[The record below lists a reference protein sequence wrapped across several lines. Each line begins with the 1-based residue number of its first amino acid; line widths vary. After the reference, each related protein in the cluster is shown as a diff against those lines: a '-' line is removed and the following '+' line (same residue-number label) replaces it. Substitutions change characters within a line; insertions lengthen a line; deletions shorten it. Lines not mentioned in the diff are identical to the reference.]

1 MSKYFDFIVNKR
13 RQSTFQLHKNNLNVF
28 VASFCFNSSCLL
40 RVVSLCFWLRFNNMF
55 YMKVIEL
62 SANLGQELPYIVGL
76 QTELPF
82 GKRDLAQLAKNTK
95 AFRWTA
101 SLPLKK
107 LPPQKEVFQ
116 SSSCRGYVN
125 VSFGECMGI
134 WIFVGR
140 EGRELFVI
148 FIPLIGDGADHDI
161 GEASTFLTGKPS
173 ACFSWN
179 EKFGFRAW
187 FGRKW
192 PVNDD
197 ISLAY
202 H

>member
-1 MSKYFDFIVNKR
+1 
-13 RQSTFQLHKNNLNVF
+13 
-28 VASFCFNSSCLL
+28 
-40 RVVSLCFWLRFNNMF
+40 
-55 YMKVIEL
+55 MKVIEL

-107 LPPQKEVFQ
+107 LPPQKECIVFQ

-134 WIFVGR
+134 SIFVGR
-140 EGRELFVI
+140 EGMEFLVFFSRVLVMV
-148 FIPLIGDGADHDI
+148 LIMI
-161 GEASTFLTGKPS
+161 
-173 ACFSWN
+173 
-179 EKFGFRAW
+179 
-187 FGRKW
+187 
-192 PVNDD
+192 
-197 ISLAY
+197 
-202 H
+202 